1 MRLQVVRL
9 AEESEIEVS
18 DADLIKFPDGMIGF
32 ESTTE
37 FALLAD
43 PEGGIQWLHSTGEDR
58 VAFAVVDPFLIWPDY
73 DITVG
78 DADTEALGL
87 SRPQDAQVLVVIT
100 PREDPSQISANLR
113 APIVINRATRVGRQV
128 ILAESTYSVR
138 TEILPTLAGSDG
150 SLEAAAESDDGLDD
164 TSTERAAA

>member
-9 AEESEIEVS
+9 AEESEVDVS
-18 DADLIKFPDGMIGF
+18 DADLIRFPEGMIGF
-32 ESTTE
+32 ESITE

-43 PEGGIQWLHSTGEDR
+43 PEGGIQWLHSTGDDR

-128 ILAESTYSVR
+128 ILAESTYAVR
-138 TEILPTLAGSDG
+138 TEVLSALAT
-150 SLEAAAESDDGLDD
+150 AQAPLDAD
-164 TSTERAAA
+164 TDVEQGTDETSTERAAA